1 MVPGQSV
8 KALGYIRCSTTE
20 QAVEG
25 MSLDAQRG
33 RIVSWCEATG
43 AELVDVIEDAGVSGT
58 RALMERPNGARIAS
72 LLAMRNPDVDTVIVV
87 RLDRLGRDAAE
98 TLSYLRQ
105 FAKGSLGLVSVADRI
120 DLGTPQGRA
129 MAQMSAV
136 FAELERALIA
146 QRTADALGELRSR
159 GQVYGAIPYGWSRVG
174 ERLVRDEAEQRVIA
188 RVKRLRG
195 RGTSY
200 DRIARSLNGSGVPA
214 KRGGRWH
221 AMSVRSILLTAP
233 KVSCLNAGVAA

>member
-1 MVPGQSV
+1 M

-20 QAVEG
+20 QALDG
-25 MSLDAQRG
+25 LSLEAQRS
-33 RIVSWCEATG
+33 RITAWCEATG
-43 AELVDVIEDAGVSGT
+43 TELVEVIEDAGVSGT
-58 RALMERPNGARIAS
+58 KSLTDRPGGARIAS
-72 LLAMRNPDVDTVIVV
+72 LLVTRNPAVETVVIA

-105 FAKGSLGLVSVADRI
+105 FANGSLGLVSVADRI

-146 QRTADALGELRSR
+146 QRTADALAELRSQ
-159 GQVYGAIPYGWSRVG
+159 GKVYGAVPYGFHRDDDRLLPDEG
-174 ERLVRDEAEQRVIA
+174 EQHVLTRIE
-188 RVKRLRG
+188 RLRG
-195 RGTSY
+195 RGHSY

-221 AMSVRSILLTAP
+221 AMSVRSVMLTAV
-233 KVSCLNAGVAA
+233 KVGV

>member
-1 MVPGQSV
+1 MR
-8 KALGYIRCSTTE
+8 ALGYVRCSTAE
-20 QAVEG
+20 QAIDG
-25 MSLDAQRG
+25 LSLMAQRG
-33 RIVSWCEATG
+33 RITSWCEATG

-58 RALMERPNGARIAS
+58 RPLAERPGGTHVAS
-72 LLAMRNPDVDTVIVV
+72 LLVARKPEVDTVIVA

-105 FAKGSLGLVSVADRI
+105 FARGSLGLVSVADRI

-146 QRTADALGELRSR
+146 QRTADALGELRSQGR
-159 GQVYGAIPYGWSRVG
+159 VYGAVPFGFRSEG
-174 ERLVRDEAEQRVIA
+174 DRLVVCDVEQRVLTRI
-188 RVKRLRG
+188 KRLRG
-195 RGTSY
+195 RGLSY
-200 DRIARSLNGSGVPA
+200 DRIARSLNRSGVPA

-221 AMSVRSILLTAP
+221 AMSVRSVALTAP
-233 KVSCLNAGVAA
+233 KVGRVNAEVAV

>member
-1 MVPGQSV
+1 MRAV
-8 KALGYIRCSTTE
+8 GYIRCSTVE

-25 MSLDAQRG
+25 MSLQAQRS
-33 RIVSWCEATG
+33 RIASWCEATG
-43 AELVDVIEDAGVSGT
+43 AELVEIVEDGGVSGT
-58 RALMERPNGARIAS
+58 RSLTDRPGGSRIAS
-72 LLAMRNPDVDTVIVV
+72 LLTTRGSGVDAVVVV

-105 FAKGSLGLVSVADRI
+105 FARGSLGLVSVADRI

-159 GQVYGAIPYGWSRVG
+159 RQVYGAIPFGWSRLG
-174 ERLVRDEAEQRVIA
+174 DRLVVDEAEQRVIA
-188 RVKRLRG
+188 RIKRLRT
-195 RGTSY
+195 RGLSY
-200 DRIARSLNGSGVPA
+200 DRIARSLNGSEVPA
-214 KRGGRWH
+214 KRGGIWH
-221 AMSVRSILLTAP
+221 AMAVRSVLLTAA
-233 KVSCLNAGVAA
+233 KVV